1 MTRLLA
7 LCLCVLAVVADA
19 PAQEKKITQRLS
31 PAEQLPHFKV
41 PAGFEVELVAADP
54 LVINPI
60 TLALDEKGRI
70 YVSES
75 HTYRYGPSGSPVK
88 PFSNPIIRLD
98 PLPDGKGYQRTPV
111 ADGFEEP
118 VMGMAIRDGK
128 LWAAAN
134 NYLFQFDLADDGK
147 TTNKKT
153 ILTDKN
159 KAWNPFGMFVVEFG
173 PDGLLYVSVGN
184 HNIDISGPTN
194 RVGGRG
200 SSGIVFRM
208 KPDGS
213 DMQRLVHGLRVP
225 YSFEYDPFG
234 QLWLLSNGEG
244 NPNRFVKV
252 IDGLDYHCYSRGQ
265 VDNNWLAG
273 KHVLAPPSFE
283 LPSGAHTQLVRYF
296 AAGFPT
302 SYQGSLLLDNWGAHG
317 FNGANR
323 AVFRYHPDD
332 KGEIVNKESFLSCV
346 DPHFRPSHIVVDP
359 DGNLLVADWYGRD
372 DESDM
377 TGRVWKVKYTGTD
390 KPVVTHKLDS
400 TDWARDEYVL
410 SALGSPHHL
419 VREKAT
425 KTLVAQG
432 QPVIGKVAAY
442 AAGAKEP
449 LGAASA
455 LWVLVQIGTPE
466 AQAAIASGA
475 RNSDWHVRRLALNLN
490 RRYKLP
496 TAAALAKGLAKDA
509 APAVRLEAAL
519 THTDPALVR
528 TALLDVLRSPAASDA
543 HLRYEAAWNLAKQA
557 DAAAFAQLLNSSEEA
572 QRLAGLIALDLAC
585 YEDLPSKPAALATLA
600 RAITAPE
607 GKDHDLLLTLA
618 QYHGDKDV
626 LTAVEKLLA
635 RPDVSP
641 GVMARALLV
650 LRARAGSLPP
660 ALVASLGKRFLD
672 AVEKGAV
679 KISGTSD
686 QLLLLELLQ
695 GEGPTDFALKQVGAQ
710 LNGNPAVRPA
720 AHALARTF
728 GSKASKLAPAL
739 WPKSLN
745 PKAKAEERIDSIS
758 TLARIDAPP
767 NQANWTKLLGDANPA
782 VRTDAVRWW
791 RTFKDQP
798 AMVQA
803 LVARSP
809 ELLRDDPGIK
819 DDLAIVLRQLG
830 VDATVLKKLE
840 LPEPTASKDDLTS
853 QTLTGLAALAK
864 LPAPERQQRT
874 ALGRQVFERS
884 ACVKC
889 HTSVTQNTPLA
900 PLLKGIATA
909 QKADYLIESV
919 LYPSKIMKTGFDTEV
934 IVTKNG
940 KIFTGLVR
948 DEGDQLRVL
957 NLDKSDVIAK
967 KDIEDRQIQKV
978 SIMPEGQEKELS
990 RQEFL
995 DLMTYLQSLK

>member
-1 MTRLLA
+1 MKRFAA
-7 LCLCVLAVVADA
+7 LCLCLGVFAADA
-19 PAQEKKITQRLS
+19 PAQEKKITERLS
-31 PAEQLPHFKV
+31 PKDQLPHFKV

-88 PFSNPIIRLD
+88 PASNPIIRLD

-118 VMGMAIRDGK
+118 VMGMAIRNGK

-134 NYLFQFDLADDGK
+134 NLLFQYDLADDGK
-147 TTNKKT
+147 TSNKKT

-173 PDGLLYVSVGN
+173 PDGMLYVSVGN
-184 HNIDISGPTN
+184 HNIDIGGPTN

-200 SSGIVFRM
+200 GSGIVFRM

-213 DMQRLVHGLRVP
+213 DLHRLVHGLRVP

-296 AAGFPT
+296 SAGFPAA
-302 SYQGSLLLDNWGAHG
+302 YQGSLLLDNWGAHG

-332 KGEIVNKESFLSCV
+332 KGEITVKESFLSCV

-377 TGRVWKVKYTGTD
+377 TGRIWKVKYTGTD
-390 KPVVTHKLDS
+390 KPAVAHKLDS
-400 TDWARDEYVL
+400 ADWAKDDYAL

-419 VREKAT
+419 IREKAT
-425 KTLVAQG
+425 NTLVAKG
-432 QPVIGKVAAY
+432 QPVVAKVADY
-442 AAGAKEP
+442 AATAKEP

-466 AQAAIASGA
+466 AQAAIARGA
-475 RNSDWHVRRLALNLN
+475 KHADWHVRRLALNLN

-496 TAAALAKGLAKDA
+496 SAAALAKDLAKDA
-509 APAVRLEAAL
+509 EPAVRLEAAL
-519 THTDPALVR
+519 TNTDAAQAKV
-528 TALLDVLRSPAASDA
+528 ALLEVLRSPAVNNA
-543 HLRYEAAWNLAKQA
+543 HLRYEAAWQLAKLA
-557 DAAAFAQLLNSSEEA
+557 DAETFAQLLGATEEN
-572 QRLAGLIALDLAC
+572 QRLAGLIAVDLAN
-585 YEDLPSKPAALATLA
+585 YEDMPSKPAAQEALAK
-600 RAITAPE
+600 AITAPE

-618 QYHGDKDV
+618 QYHGDKTV
-626 LTAVEKLLA
+626 LTAVEKLLT
-635 RPDVSP
+635 RPEVSS

-650 LRARAGSLPP
+650 LRARAGALPP

-679 KISGTSD
+679 KVTSNGD

-710 LNGNPAVRPA
+710 LNGSPNVRAA
-720 AHALARTF
+720 AHTVARSF
-728 GSKASKLAPAL
+728 GTKAAKLAPAL
-739 WPKSLN
+739 WPKSLDA
-745 PKAKAEERIDSIS
+745 KAKTEERIDNIS
-758 TLARIDAPP
+758 TLARIEAPP
-767 NQANWTKLLGDANPA
+767 TQANWVKLLGDANPA

-791 RTFKDQP
+791 RSFKGQP
-798 AMVQA
+798 EMIQA
-803 LVARSP
+803 LIARSP
-809 ELLRDDPGIK
+809 ELLKDDPSIK
-819 DDLAIVLRQLG
+819 DDLNVVLRQLG
-830 VDATVLKKLE
+830 VDPNVLKKLE
-840 LPEPTASKDDLTS
+840 LPETTVNKEELTS
-853 QTLTGLAALAK
+853 QMAAALAK
-864 LPAPERQQRT
+864 LPAPERQQRAT
-874 ALGRQVFERS
+874 LGRQVFERS
-884 ACVKC
+884 ACIKC
-889 HTSVTQNTPLA
+889 HTSVTQDTPLA
-900 PLLKGIATA
+900 PLLKGIGTA

-934 IVTKNG
+934 ILTKNG
-940 KIFTGLVR
+940 QTLTGLVR
-948 DEGDQLRVL
+948 DEGDKLRIL

-967 KDIEDRQIQKV
+967 KDIEERQIQKV